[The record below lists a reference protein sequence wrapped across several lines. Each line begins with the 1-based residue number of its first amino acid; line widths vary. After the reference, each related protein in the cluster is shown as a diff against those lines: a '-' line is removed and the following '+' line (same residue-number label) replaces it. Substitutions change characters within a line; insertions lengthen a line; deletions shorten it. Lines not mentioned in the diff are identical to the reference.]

1 MSAMSATPRIA
12 SRPGS
17 SRVLRTAAVAALAL
31 LNAACATLSDR
42 DHARAERIAAS
53 LRSTVVDCAREDA
66 CARPSPLRELGV
78 RAATQA
84 TYDRAAPSDAGGDA
98 DGDGETSRDPSALSA
113 QRVSSA
119 PMTNAAEAKSE
130 GDAMVDASLAQT
142 AVAKTGREDRDD
154 IPSEIPGAL
163 ANAPASDIGD
173 AGSLGAK
180 SVAGPPHYALILDY
194 GQDALLARLD
204 LIRGAQR
211 SIDIQTYIY
220 DEDDAGRLVLDELLA
235 AARRGVKVRVL
246 VDQLAALRHVD
257 TLTALSAAH
266 VNFEMRLYNPVL
278 GRARFSY
285 PMYAFATLCCFR
297 RLNQRMHNKL
307 MVVDDLVAITGGRN
321 YQDDYYDW
329 SPKFNFRDRDLLI
342 AGPVVPQMTRNFEA
356 YWSAPLSTPL
366 TKLSDVGRM
375 LLREGAPPLRHPQP
389 AQPRRIEAIGRDA
402 DDAELIRTRLADAA
416 IPVRGVRFIA
426 DLPDKH
432 HEVDENGGPPS
443 ERMRDMI
450 ESARERVLL
459 QTPYLVLSKPAQRMF
474 YRLQKREKPPRVVV
488 STNSLAATDA
498 FIPYALS
505 YKYKRRYLRD
515 FKFEIHEFKPF
526 PQDAPIDLEA
536 TGTVGVQW
544 REDGSASVLGSGRGS
559 GAGGSRSPDRPTPL
573 AREYSALRYSK
584 RGANERVP
592 LLRGGVRFGLHAKSL
607 VIDERIGVI
616 GTHNFDPRGENYNTE
631 SALAIEDPTFAKAL
645 AASIERD
652 ASPANAW
659 TIARRDK
666 ARYFSGLEYSLA
678 KITEYLPVFDF
689 WPVRYATSY
698 EFVPGPDCPT
708 PMSPRDPEFRRCY
721 EPVGDFPEVDPLK
734 RPLTRIFTAFGAG
747 LAPIL

>member
-1 MSAMSATPRIA
+1 VNRF
-12 SRPGS
+12 G
-17 SRVLRTAAVAALAL
+17 RVLVVVLALA
-31 LNAACATLSDR
+31 NAACATLSDR
-42 DHARAERIAAS
+42 DHARAERIAAAR
-53 LRSTVVDCAREDA
+53 RSTVVECAREDA
-66 CARPSPLRELGV
+66 CARPSPLRELGI
-78 RAATQA
+78 RAMAQSMF
-84 TYDRAAPSDAGGDA
+84 DRGGAREEPSSPASVAKSGAAVDSMSVGGMPLNSVPLDSMLLDSTSIDGGLADAARKTAVVTPPIVAAAFPPSVSASP
-98 DGDGETSRDPSALSA
+98 TSAESAEKTPDNSSPAAASGKSAL
-113 QRVSSA
+113 
-119 PMTNAAEAKSE
+119 
-130 GDAMVDASLAQT
+130 
-142 AVAKTGREDRDD
+142 
-154 IPSEIPGAL
+154 
-163 ANAPASDIGD
+163 
-173 AGSLGAK
+173 
-180 SVAGPPHYALILDY
+180 GPPHYALILDY

-211 SIDIQTYIY
+211 SIDVQTYIY
-220 DEDDAGRLVLDELLA
+220 DEDDAGHLILDELLA
-235 AARRGVKVRVL
+235 AAKRGVKVRLL
-246 VDQLAALRHVD
+246 VDQLAALRRVD
-257 TLTALSAAH
+257 TLAALSAAH

-307 MVVDDLVAITGGRN
+307 LVVDDLVAITGGRN

-342 AGPVVPQMTRNFEA
+342 AGPVVPEMTRNFEA

-366 TKLSDVGRM
+366 SKLSDVGRM
-375 LLREGAPPLRHPQP
+375 LLREGAPPVRHPEP

-402 DDAELIRTRLADAA
+402 DDADLIRTRLVDAA

-426 DLPDKH
+426 DVPDKH
-432 HEVDENGGPPS
+432 HLYDENGGPPS
-443 ERMRDMI
+443 QQMRDMI
-450 ESARERVLL
+450 ESAQSRVLL

-474 YRLQKREKPPRVVV
+474 YRLQQRARSPRVVV

-536 TGTVGVQW
+536 TGTVGVEW
-544 REDGSASVLGSGRGS
+544 REDGSARVFGSAFGSGS
-559 GAGGSRSPDRPTPL
+559 LGSRSPDRPTPL

-584 RGANERVP
+584 RGANEPVP
-592 LLRGGVRFGLHAKSL
+592 LKRGGVRFGLHAKSL
-607 VIDERIGVI
+607 VIDDRLGVI

-631 SALAIEDPTFAKAL
+631 SAVAIEDPVFARVL
-645 AASIERD
+645 TASIERD
-652 ASPANAW
+652 MAPANAW
-659 TIARRDK
+659 MIARRDK

-678 KITEYLPVFDF
+678 KITEYLPLFDF

-698 EFVPGPDCPT
+698 EFKPGPDCPA

-721 EPVGDFPEVDPLK
+721 EPVGDFPEVDAFK

>member
-1 MSAMSATPRIA
+1 MSAMSATPRVA

-17 SRVLRTAAVAALAL
+17 SRVLRTVAVAALAL

-84 TYDRAAPSDAGGDA
+84 TYDRAASSDADVDA
-98 DGDGETSRDPSALSA
+98 DGETSRDPSA
-113 QRVSSA
+113 Q
-119 PMTNAAEAKSE
+119 PE
-130 GDAMVDASLAQT
+130 VDATVDAPLAQ
-142 AVAKTGREDRDD
+142 AGVAETGREGRDD
-154 IPSEIPGAL
+154 IPSEMSGAL
-163 ANAPASDIGD
+163 ANEPTSDIGD
-173 AGSLGAK
+173 AASLGAK

-211 SIDIQTYIY
+211 SIEIQTYIY

-366 TKLSDVGRM
+366 TKLSDVGRVLM
-375 LLREGAPPLRHPQP
+375 REGAPPLRHPQP

-402 DDAELIRTRLADAA
+402 DDTELIRTRLADAA

-432 HEVDENGGPPS
+432 HEFDENGGPPS

-544 REDGSASVLGSGRGS
+544 REDGSAAVLGSGRGS

-631 SALAIEDPTFAKAL
+631 SALAIEDPAFAKAL